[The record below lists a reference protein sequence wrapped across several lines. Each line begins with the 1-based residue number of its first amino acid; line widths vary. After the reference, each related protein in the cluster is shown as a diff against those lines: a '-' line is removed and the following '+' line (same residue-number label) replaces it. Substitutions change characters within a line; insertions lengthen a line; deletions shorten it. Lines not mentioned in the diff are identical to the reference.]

1 MTPERAADKEKRA
14 LFRAVAFFLSD
25 LKLSMTKLLI
35 FVSIAEL
42 SENFKLA
49 DEAKRAR
56 SNAFLG
62 GTSEPPSKKLVSG
75 RSRLALWRILLLDLS
90 ACRR

>member
-25 LKLSMTKLLI
+25 LKLGMTSLLI
-35 FVSIAEL
+35 TLSIAQL

-49 DEAKRAR
+49 R
-56 SNAFLG
+56 G
-62 GTSEPPSKKLVSG
+62 GEKGSL
-75 RSRLALWRILLLDLS
+75 
-90 ACRR
+90 